1 MKLAELP
8 AADREL
14 VESARAA
21 RERAYTPYSQFRVG
35 AALVT
40 ESGREFR
47 GCNIENASYG
57 LTNCAERTA
66 LFTAV
71 AAGEKDVQAIAV
83 VADTEN
89 LTTPCGA
96 CRQVMVELAPRA
108 RVLIANL
115 KGDVL
120 VTSTRDLLPGA
131 FTSDELSQ
139 GQGR

>member
-1 MKLAELP
+1 MKLDELS
-8 AADREL
+8 AADRDL
-14 VESARAA
+14 VAGALAA
-21 RERAYTPYSQFRVG
+21 REQAYTPYSQFRVG

-40 ESGREFR
+40 GSGRRFS

-66 LFTAV
+66 LFSAV
-71 AAGEKDVQAIAV
+71 AAGERDVLAIAV

-96 CRQVMVELAPRA
+96 CRQVMVELAPGA
-108 RVLIANL
+108 RVLIANM
-115 KGDVL
+115 KGEVL
-120 VTSTRDLLPGA
+120 VTTTRALLPGA
-131 FTSDELSQ
+131 FTSDELTQ